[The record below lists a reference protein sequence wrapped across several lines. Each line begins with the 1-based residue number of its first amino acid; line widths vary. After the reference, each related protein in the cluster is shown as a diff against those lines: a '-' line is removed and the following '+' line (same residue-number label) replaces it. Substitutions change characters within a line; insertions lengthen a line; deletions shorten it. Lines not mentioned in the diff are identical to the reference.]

1 MGLEIHAQA
10 FGFAADN
17 ELNDMTF
24 YNYKIINRSTQP
36 LNETYFGQ
44 WVDPDLGYYL
54 DDYVG
59 CDVSKGLGF
68 CYNGDAEDEGAQG
81 YGFNPPAIG
90 VDFFQGPIADPNDG
104 IDNDRDGQIDEPN
117 EEIIMSKFV
126 YYNNDFTVI
135 GNPSEGIHFY
145 NYLRG
150 IWKDNVPMT
159 YGGDGHGSG
168 NGATTDLCNFM
179 FPGTTDPDFPGQEW
193 TEVTAGNI
201 PADRRF
207 LQSAG
212 PFTLQPGAVN
222 EITTGVV
229 WARAKSGGQ
238 TASINLV
245 KVYDI
250 EAQALFN
257 SNFNILN
264 GPDAPDLTITELDRE
279 LIITLSN
286 GVTSNNI
293 DESYSEKDPYIFQP
307 INLQNSPNF
316 EFQGYLVYQLKNE
329 TVSQTDL
336 DDPDLARL
344 IFRCDI
350 KDDVKEIVN
359 HYKDEELGFGLQL

>member
-1 MGLEIHAQA
+1 
-10 FGFAADN
+10 
-17 ELNDMTF
+17 
-24 YNYKIINRSTQP
+24 
-36 LNETYFGQ
+36 
-44 WVDPDLGYYL
+44 
-54 DDYVG
+54 
-59 CDVSKGLGF
+59 
-68 CYNGDAEDEGAQG
+68 
-81 YGFNPPAIG
+81 
-90 VDFFQGPIADPNDG
+90 
-104 IDNDRDGQIDEPN
+104 
-117 EEIIMSKFV
+117 
-126 YYNNDFTVI
+126 
-135 GNPSEGIHFY
+135 
-145 NYLRG
+145 
-150 IWKDNVPMT
+150 MT

-307 INLQNSPNF
+307 SNLSNDTTANF
-316 EFQGYLVYQLKNE
+316 KFQGYLVYQLKNE

-344 IFRCDI
+344 IL
-350 KDDVKEIVN
+350 DVKKMVL
-359 HYKDEELGFGLQL
+359 KKL